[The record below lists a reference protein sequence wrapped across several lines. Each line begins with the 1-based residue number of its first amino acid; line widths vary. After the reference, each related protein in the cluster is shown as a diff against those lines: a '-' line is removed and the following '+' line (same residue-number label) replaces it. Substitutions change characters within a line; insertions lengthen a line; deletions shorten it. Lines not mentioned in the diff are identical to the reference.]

1 LEFSTAF
8 LGSSHTRKNCF
19 NDKGKEMNAIVKIC
33 WATVVAVALITLTVP
48 AQAEVKTKE
57 VCKDV
62 VDKNGKPVKNKDGST
77 KQACKTIK
85 VHKKLEG
92 TPVPPPKK

>member
-1 LEFSTAF
+1 
-8 LGSSHTRKNCF
+8 
-19 NDKGKEMNAIVKIC
+19 MNAFIKIF
-33 WATVVAVALITLTVP
+33 WATVIAVAAITITVP
-48 AQAEVKTKE
+48 AYAETKTKQ

-62 VDKNGKPVKNKDGST
+62 VGKDGKAVKNKDGTT

-92 TPVPPPKK
+92 TEVPKK

>member
-1 LEFSTAF
+1 M
-8 LGSSHTRKNCF
+8 KNI
-19 NDKGKEMNAIVKIC
+19 IV
-33 WATVVAVALITLTVP
+33 VVAVVMFGLSTYHVAY
-48 AQAEVKTKE
+48 AETKTKE

-62 VDKNGKPVKNKDGST
+62 VGKDGKTVKNKDGTT

-92 TPVPPPKK
+92 TPVPKK

>member
-1 LEFSTAF
+1 
-8 LGSSHTRKNCF
+8 
-19 NDKGKEMNAIVKIC
+19 MNSIMKIC
-33 WATVVAVALITLTVP
+33 WATVIAMAAITLTMP
-48 AQAEVKTKE
+48 AQAESKTKQ

-62 VDKNGKPVKNKDGST
+62 VDKQGKPVKNKDGSV

-92 TPVPPPKK
+92 TPVPDKKK